1 MKKVLPVILVV
12 AFLFAG
18 CEIKNYTPELPLTFD
33 EKVKV
38 TSGDFSYNCRICKF
52 QSGEIQV
59 EVTST
64 SAKGLVMKYDGENL
78 EFTYSDY
85 IYTVDASNYERKN
98 PAITV
103 YEVFECVETARQ
115 SHVVKTDF
123 GYQYDGKISSGD
135 FSLFL
140 RDDNSVSLITVK
152 SAGLVME
159 FSG

>member
-1 MKKVLPVILVV
+1 MKKVLPFLLVI
-12 AFLFAG
+12 AFLFTG

-38 TSGDFSYNCRICKF
+38 ISGDFSYNCRICKF

-64 SAKGLVMKYDGENL
+64 NAKGLVMKYDGENL

-85 IYTVDASNYERKN
+85 TYTVDGSNFERRN
-98 PAITV
+98 PAIVV
-103 YEVFECVETARQ
+103 YEVFECVENAREIRA
-115 SHVVKTDF
+115 SKTDT
-123 GYQYDGKISSGD
+123 GYEYNGKITLGD
-135 FSLFL
+135 FNLFL
-140 RDDNSVSLITVK
+140 REDNSVSLITVK

-159 FSG
+159 FGS